1 MVKSCEPECATF
13 TGANQ
18 MTATSEIL
26 SMDDRV
32 DSLTDQQVKDAWTRG
47 QFMYQIIRANGPRFM
62 CCDTCDSVEQV
73 LSEMT
78 NAGLK
83 RASIEGLGRE
93 HPVTQSLGW
102 EDGPGNIETLF
113 ERLTS
118 EEPDM
123 DDVRSD
129 LKSALRGS
137 GMPRINVMRAR
148 VQTHSE

>member
-1 MVKSCEPECATF
+1 MSGVNSVL
-13 TGANQ
+13 Q
-18 MTATSEIL
+18 
-26 SMDDRV
+26 MDDAV
-32 DSLTDQQVKDAWTRG
+32 DSLTDQEVKDAWTRG
-47 QFMYQIIRANGPRFM
+47 QFIHQIIRANGPRFM
-62 CCDTCDSVEQV
+62 RSDTCDSVEQV

-118 EEPDM
+118 TDIEM
-123 DDVRSD
+123 DDVREN

-137 GMPRINVMRAR
+137 GMPRINVMRSR
-148 VQTHSE
+148 VRQHSQ

>member
-1 MVKSCEPECATF
+1 MSAT
-13 TGANQ
+13 N
-18 MTATSEIL
+18 EIL
-26 SMDDRV
+26 SMDEAV
-32 DSLTDQQVKDAWTRG
+32 DSLTDREVKDAWVRG
-47 QFMYQIIRANGPRFM
+47 QFMHQIIRANGPRFM
-62 CCDTCDSVEQV
+62 RSDTCDSVEQV

-102 EDGPGNIETLF
+102 EDGPGNVDTLF

-118 EEPDM
+118 TDIDM
-123 DDVRSD
+123 DDVREN

-137 GMPRINVMRAR
+137 GMPRISVMRSR
-148 VQTHSE
+148 VRQHSQ

>member
-1 MVKSCEPECATF
+1 MS
-13 TGANQ
+13 
-18 MTATSEIL
+18 ATSEIL

-32 DSLTDQQVKDAWTRG
+32 DSLTDQQVKDAWARG

-62 CCDTCDSVEQV
+62 RRDTCDSVEQV

-83 RASIEGLGRE
+83 RAAIEGLGRD

-102 EDGPGNIETLF
+102 EEGPGNIETLF

-118 EEPDM
+118 EDPSM
-123 DDVRSD
+123 DDIRSD

>member
-1 MVKSCEPECATF
+1 M
-13 TGANQ
+13 Q
-18 MTATSEIL
+18 ATSEIL
-26 SMDDRV
+26 SMDDTV

-47 QFMYQIIRANGPRFM
+47 QFMHQIIRANGPRFM
-62 CCDTCDSVEQV
+62 RSETCDSVEQV

-83 RASIEGLGRE
+83 RAAIEGLGRE

-102 EDGPGNIETLF
+102 EDGSGNVETLF

-118 EEPDM
+118 EDPPM
-123 DDVRSD
+123 DDIRSD

-148 VQTHSE
+148 VQTHSM

>member
-1 MVKSCEPECATF
+1 M
-13 TGANQ
+13 
-18 MTATSEIL
+18 SEINSVL
-26 SMDDRV
+26 QMDDAV
-32 DSLTDQQVKDAWTRG
+32 DNLTDQEVKDAWVRG
-47 QFMYQIIRANGPRFM
+47 QFMYQIIRANDPRFM
-62 CCDTCDSVEQV
+62 RTDTCDSVEQV

-118 EEPDM
+118 TDVEM
-123 DDVRSD
+123 DDVRAN

-137 GMPRINVMRAR
+137 GMPRINVMRSR
-148 VQTHSE
+148 VRQHSQ